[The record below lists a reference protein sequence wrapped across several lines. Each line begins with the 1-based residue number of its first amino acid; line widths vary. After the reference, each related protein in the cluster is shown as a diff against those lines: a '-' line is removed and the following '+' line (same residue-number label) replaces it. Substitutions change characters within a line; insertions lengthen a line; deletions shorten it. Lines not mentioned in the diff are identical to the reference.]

1 MSRGKILPP
10 VFIVGTGRC
19 GSTLLS
25 RCLSMHPDV
34 LSLSE
39 LMVFAT
45 DLGGRIAQAFP
56 QGAVSG
62 ADFWRILGT
71 AHPRQTLMLRH
82 DVLMDEALY
91 RPGPDCRFDRDSGIP
106 AIAAT
111 TLPALTDDPD
121 ALFDRV
127 AAIATSLPPAPVGA
141 QYTALF
147 DRLRDE
153 ADARVWVERSGGSLR
168 IVSRLREHFPDAR
181 FVHIVRDGRDAA
193 LSMSR
198 HYGFRLALAAAQITE
213 ILGVDPYEHA
223 DRRWEADLPD
233 ALLPYLPERFDAE
246 TFRSD
251 TTPLPLCGH
260 YWSGEIRHGLD
271 ALRGLSS
278 DRLLTLHY
286 EDLLAEPQGV
296 LERFFAFLLQGDAG
310 CDLDTCAALVRPPH
324 SRWRDLPE
332 SVADE
337 LERACRPGFEALAAH
352 GAAMYEPADQ
362 ARLAARLRSRERTE
376 SGPPGCLMQGSLR
389 HT

>member
-1 MSRGKILPP
+1 MSRSPTLPP

-56 QGAVSG
+56 QGPVSG
-62 ADFWRILGT
+62 PALWRILGG
-71 AHPRQTLMLRH
+71 AHPRHTLMLRH
-82 DVLMDEALY
+82 DVMMDEALY
-91 RPGPDCRFDRDSGIP
+91 RPGPGRRFDRDSGIP

-127 AAIATSLPPAPVGA
+127 AAIAASLPPAPIGV

-147 DRLRDE
+147 DRLRD
-153 ADARVWVERSGGSLR
+153 AFGARLWVERSGGSLR
-168 IVSRLREHFPDAR
+168 IVRRLREHFPEAR
-181 FVHIVRDGRDAA
+181 FVHIVRDGRDVA

-198 HYGFRLALAAAQITE
+198 HYGFRLAFAAAQITE

-233 ALLPYLPERFDAE
+233 NLLPYLPERFDAAA
-246 TFRSD
+246 FRAD

-260 YWSGEIRHGLD
+260 YWSGEIRNGLD

-278 DRLLTLHY
+278 DRLLTLRY
-286 EDLLAEPQGV
+286 EELLAEPKAV
-296 LERFFAFLLQGDAG
+296 LERLFGFFLRGDDG
-310 CDLDTCAALVRPPH
+310 FDLDACAALIRSPR
-324 SRWRDLPE
+324 SSWRELHEP
-332 SVADE
+332 VAAE
-337 LERACRPGFEALAAH
+337 LGRACRPGFDAMAECELAMA
-352 GAAMYEPADQ
+352 
-362 ARLAARLRSRERTE
+362 
-376 SGPPGCLMQGSLR
+376 
-389 HT
+389 